1 MEFIKE
7 MFSELFQDT
16 DHAYMY
22 LRMCYPNLTQ
32 QELDD
37 RIIYFYDNA
46 KDIADQR
53 KLFECSDSYERLR
66 YLYSLLK
73 IKLSE

>member
-53 KLFECSDSYERLR
+53 KL
-66 YLYSLLK
+66 
-73 IKLSE
+73 LSAVIVMKDFVIYILF